1 MKVLSNR
8 TKIAAAI
15 NFSQYPVIRIDLSKT
30 DLYLSLIHI

>member
-15 NFSQYPVIRIDLSKT
+15 NFSRYPVIRIDLSRT
-30 DLYLSLIHI
+30 AGCA